1 MNTAGTVIQKSNSTI
16 TLSKTSSG
24 AASGAMMPVSLASLL
39 QSQLLG
45 LRSFAVA
52 FLRQSEP
59 KIR

>member
-16 TLSKTSSG
+16 TLSKTSSRV
-24 AASGAMMPVSLASLL
+24 ASGAMMPVSLASLL

-59 KIR
+59 KLR